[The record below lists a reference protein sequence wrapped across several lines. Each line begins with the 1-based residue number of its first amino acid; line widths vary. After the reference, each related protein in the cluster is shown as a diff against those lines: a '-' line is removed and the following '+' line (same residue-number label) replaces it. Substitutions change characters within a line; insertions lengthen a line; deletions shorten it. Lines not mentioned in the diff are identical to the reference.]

1 MTRPVPLYRP
11 KDAADLIELAA
22 AGHSV
27 ALVGLSNFG
36 KPTLLRG
43 LSSKSCATSYE
54 SLAGRKPLFVYVD
67 CNRMLEMSVQGFYEV
82 ILRAILD
89 VLPTDYSAIHGKI
102 AGLYRRIVEPES
114 SFGVPLAFS
123 EAIVELMT
131 HTDFHVILLLDE
143 FDEVLRG
150 LEPRIFL
157 NMRALKDRYGER
169 LVYVIATVPRAM
181 QIRENDQVEELC
193 AVFVPH
199 AVFF

>member
-11 KDAADLIELAA
+11 KDAAHLIELAA

-27 ALVGLSNFG
+27 TVVGLSNFG
-36 KPTLLRG
+36 KSTLLRG
-43 LSSKSCATSYE
+43 LSSQACATSYE
-54 SLAGRKPLFVYVD
+54 SMAGRKPLFVYVD

-89 VLPTDYSAIHGKI
+89 VLPPDSGEIHAKI
-102 AGLYRRIVEPES
+102 EALYRRIVEPES
-114 SFGVPLAFS
+114 TFGVPLAFS

-131 HTDFHVILLLDE
+131 HTDLDVILLLDE

-169 LVYVIATVPRAM
+169 
-181 QIRENDQVEELC
+181 
-193 AVFVPH
+193 
-199 AVFF
+199 